1 MIIVKSDQR
10 LAAYA
15 VTRLMPGLHWPLP
28 SDEWGLARPHR
39 PIEPME
45 LKVWCDGI
53 QRVVC
58 GVSAQTTCQD
68 VVFALAHATAQTG
81 RFILIERWRNS
92 ERLLAPSEHPLAVLS
107 KWGEYANDVTFVMKR
122 SEHHHKTNAN
132 TALNQSQS
140 PHHSA
145 TASPLP
151 ISSPPTGSLSSP
163 NRRDLLNLIN
173 NHKSIYLSL
182 NRKSG
187 TLTQNSGKWSRNRFS
202 SAINNQLSSIR
213 FFLAI
218 DGQTIDFNANNKS
231 E

>member
-1 MIIVKSDQR
+1 
-10 LAAYA
+10 
-15 VTRLMPGLHWPLP
+15 
-28 SDEWGLARPHR
+28 
-39 PIEPME
+39 ME

-58 GVSAQTTCQD
+58 GVSAATTCQD

-92 ERLLAPSEHPLAVLS
+92 ERLLAPSEHPLKVLS

-122 SEHHHKTNAN
+122 SEHHNKTNAN

-151 ISSPPTGSLSSP
+151 IGTSPTGGLTSP

-173 NHKSIYLSL
+173 NNKSIYLSL
-182 NRKSG
+182 NRKSA
-187 TLTQNSGKWSRNRFS
+187 GKWAQGFSRISFQKLNCVTFD
-202 SAINNQLSSIR
+202 IEIR
-213 FFLAI
+213 FFIAI
-218 DGQTIDFNANNKS
+218 DDQDIDFYANHKFQF
-231 E
+231 EQFKQ